1 MFTDLYKV
9 KKDNEEIP
17 VYFAR
22 VSKIPFNTTWPGHQ
36 RPVEQTE
43 ESGFILIEADND
55 VTLEI
60 VPKDSFESVTVR
72 PLSKNIKT
80 DVTEGKI
87 KATFPLGHYSLE
99 CDDFHNALHVFIV
112 PKKDYS
118 EYKNAKNLLYF
129 GEGEHEL
136 GLTHLSSDTVV
147 FVDKGAR
154 LYANFIIENAENIA
168 FVGHG
173 IIDGSKEIRT
183 AETEPAPD
191 KNGNFA
197 VGAMRI
203 YESKNIVVDGITF
216 MDSACWTQTFYHCEN
231 ITLDDI
237 RHIGMWRYNADG
249 IDFIN
254 SKNMVVKNSF
264 FRNFDDIIVPNGRK
278 QWEDEVT
285 ENLYVENCV
294 MWCDWGRTLEL
305 GAISQASE
313 IRNIHYKNL
322 DLIHNMHGAMS
333 LQNRVFADAH
343 DVLYEDIRVE
353 YDKNCLEP
361 KYQSSDDSVYTGK
374 AGYMPPLF
382 HAWIPPLPRVEG
394 TGRYGKNHDITL
406 KNINILVDDG
416 LGKPPVKI
424 SGKDENHKTWNIF
437 FEDIYINGKK
447 VNDLSEL
454 DTEIGPFAE
463 KVYIK

>member
-9 KKDNEEIP
+9 KWKNEEIP

-22 VSKIPFNTTWPGHQ
+22 VSKIPFNTVWPGHQ
-36 RPVEQTE
+36 RPIDQTE
-43 ESGFILIEADND
+43 ESGFILIESDGE

-60 VPKDSFESVTVR
+60 TPKESFSSVTVR
-72 PLSKNIKT
+72 PLSKGIKT
-80 DVTEGKI
+80 EDAKGVI

-112 PKKDYS
+112 PEKDYS
-118 EYKNAKNLLYF
+118 KYKNAKNLLYF

-147 FVDKGAR
+147 YVEKGAR
-154 LYANFIIENAENIA
+154 LYANFIAENVKNIA

-197 VGAMRI
+197 IGAMRI

-231 ITLDDI
+231 IEINDI

-254 SKNMVVKNSF
+254 CKNMTVKNSF

-305 GAISQASE
+305 GAITQASE

-361 KYQSSDDSVYTGK
+361 KYQASDDSVYTGK
-374 AGYMPPLF
+374 AGYMAPLF
-382 HAWIPPLPRVEG
+382 HAWIYPLPRVEG

-406 KNINILVDDG
+406 KNINIFVDEG
-416 LGKPPVKI
+416 LSKPPVII

-454 DTEIGPFAE
+454 GTEIGPYAE
-463 KVYIK
+463 KVYLK

>member
-60 VPKDSFESVTVR
+60 TPKDSFESVTVR

-191 KNGNFA
+191 KNG
-197 VGAMRI
+197 
-203 YESKNIVVDGITF
+203 TF

-231 ITLDDI
+231 ITIDDI

-254 SKNMVVKNSF
+254 CKNMVVENSF

-305 GAISQASE
+305 GAITQASE

-406 KNINILVDDG
+406 KNINIHVDEG